1 MLAALVSLVL
11 SMTACND
18 FLDREPDK
26 IMTDEQIFS
35 DPVMIKFGELLW
47 SCDMGT
53 TCCRL
58 GIIYD
63 NR

>member
-1 MLAALVSLVL
+1 MKKRYMLAALVSLVL

-35 DPVMIKFGELLW
+35 DPVMIKSVLANYYGRVTW
-47 SCDMGT
+47 GQHV
-53 TCCRL
+53 R
-58 GIIYD
+58 
-63 NR
+63 

>member
-1 MLAALVSLVL
+1 MKKRYMLAALVSLVL

-35 DPVMIKFGELLW
+35 DPVMIKSVLA
-47 SCDMGT
+47 
-53 TCCRL
+53 
-58 GIIYD
+58 
-63 NR
+63 N